1 MRERFEYT
9 KATLEEI
16 GTQPEQSELNP
27 KTELVNMA
35 ERSMSLARKDDQM
48 LRGQDKT
55 ALEAGYLSELQAFN
69 KEARE
74 KGSVWLEQVESSADS
89 TAEDKIAALRA
100 MSEIHDAVAI
110 TSRPPDFE
118 QYEYNPDQA
127 LGFEASS
134 DLRVK
139 TAELLDQDGRTE
151 EANKELAKAVNRMIW
166 SSERVT
172 WGRMEKKAANL
183 CIQLKKRLP
192 FETQLKLEGV
202 FWGEDDKGPYG
213 DRDTK
218 QKEEYL
224 KYLAIRHLKRAIEY
238 YDKSIIGMHPT
249 IEQPEDGPEK
259 VKELRELY
267 TEITG
272 QDFDDLDE

>member
-151 EANKELAKAVNRMIW
+151 EANKELAKGSTQKKEIKNRTPTNPIGPSPSPIPVFWATKAVPQI
-166 SSERVT
+166 
-172 WGRMEKKAANL
+172 KAASKS
-183 CIQLKKRLP
+183 KKSA
-192 FETQLKLEGV
+192 F
-202 FWGEDDKGPYG
+202 
-213 DRDTK
+213 
-218 QKEEYL
+218 
-224 KYLAIRHLKRAIEY
+224 KRVI
-238 YDKSIIGMHPT
+238 MPC
-249 IEQPEDGPEK
+249 
-259 VKELRELY
+259 L
-267 TEITG
+267 
-272 QDFDDLDE
+272 